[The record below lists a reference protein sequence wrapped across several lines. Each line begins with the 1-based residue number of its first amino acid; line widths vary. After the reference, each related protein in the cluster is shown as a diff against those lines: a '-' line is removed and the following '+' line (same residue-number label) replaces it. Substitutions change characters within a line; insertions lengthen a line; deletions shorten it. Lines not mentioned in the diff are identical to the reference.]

1 VDLYLLPDP
10 GALIAGCARILAAG
24 GIATL
29 LAWHWKWTLLLTLPL
44 IALLL
49 FVIAAPLVSTVPPA
63 FPPSARQALIEARWI
78 VGATALIAVAMP
90 LLAYCRSRRHIAV

>member
-1 VDLYLLPDP
+1 VDPYLLPDP
-10 GALIAGCARILAAG
+10 GALIASCARILAAG

-29 LAWHWKWTLLLTLPL
+29 LAWYWKWTLLLTLPV

-49 FVIAAPLVSTVPPA
+49 WIMAAPLVPTVPPA

-78 VGATALIAVAMP
+78 VGATALISIGMP
-90 LLAYCRSRRHIAV
+90 LLAFCRPRPHIAV